1 MNNTDPAMSL
11 INGGVGNVQ
20 GQELPAMSLINGG
33 IGNVQGQQLPP
44 EAIKSAQK
52 TLTKYYDAHAEQLVN
67 QPGGAEILASLIKN
81 AGGLKDN
88 PEIKPAKGMF
98 QSASVTPEGDIQRGG
113 IFGGFTGPT
122 TDMLLKQLT
131 SLSDINKNNRQGI
144 GFNTEESLRKMFQLQ
159 GKVDEVLPGYKV
171 DQTAEGNIIIRKGD
185 SDNSEMMLG
194 MKEDQFKTRI
204 LQKMGDDLDP
214 SKNVRNPYG
223 VAQLGLSRAERIEG
237 LVSQYKDLNLDR
249 RETEELAIG
258 LNSMLQGS
266 NQSARNQ
273 VMSLVPSSARGTVS
287 KLTEW
292 LVNEPQGLNQQKF
305 VQRML
310 DDVRREKQVF
320 QGQVMKFARSKVAK
334 YKSLIEKY
342 PEETSDILRSFNV
355 DPEAYAKWKDSGFKD
370 QPPIEVSKS
379 DNNVTSSGWDAS
391 KEARYQELLKKRGK

>member
-1 MNNTDPAMSL
+1 MAEQSSYKQFAQENMSYNTPDGKPVDHRQVLIDLIASQHGLQAASLADSALKHQDKQVKEAMVDHGMTADQVL
-11 INGGVGNVQ
+11 KTQGIDLNAIANPQKGFLGRWQDNFNKQVGNVT
-20 GQELPAMSLINGG
+20 N
-33 IGNVQGQQLPP
+33 
-44 EAIKSAQK
+44 
-52 TLTKYYDAHAEQLVN
+52 T
-67 QPGGAEILASLIKN
+67 
-81 AGGLKDN
+81 
-88 PEIKPAKGMF
+88 
-98 QSASVTPEGDIQRGG
+98 DI
-113 IFGGFTGPT
+113 
-122 TDMLLKQLT
+122 MNNLLKA
-131 SLSDINKNNRQGI
+131 SEIGKNNQQAQ
-144 GFNTEESLRKMFQLQ
+144 GFNTEEVLKKMSELQ
-159 GKVDEVLPGYKV
+159 NKVNEVMPGYKV
-171 DQTAEGNIIIRKGD
+171 DQTAEGNIIIKRGD

-391 KEARYQELLKKRGK
+391 KEARYQELLKKRGGK